1 MTYEEAVQE
10 CARRNGRNKFIE
22 HVPKEAKPGVW
33 NWTSRLRPDWR
44 RLSTSDRL
52 DNPVRQG
59 ERFRTT
65 ADIEVTVM
73 THWRAPFTGGDTAV
87 LPAGTVVVARFD
99 QLPNVPGF
107 SCVPENAETLERDL
121 VREEDRRA
129 EKYGGYSLSFVLD
142 DIGTKL
148 EPLP

>member
-1 MTYEEAVQE
+1 MTYEEATQE
-10 CARRNGRNKFIE
+10 CERRNKRYKFIE
-22 HVPKEAKPGVW
+22 HVPQEVKPGDW
-33 NWTSRLRPDWR
+33 NWTSRLRPDWPR
-44 RLSTSDRL
+44 FSTSDRL

-59 ERFRTT
+59 ERVKTM

-73 THWRAPFTGGDTAV
+73 THWGAPYTGGGTAV
-87 LPAGTVVVARFD
+87 LPAGTVVVARSD

-107 SCVPENAETLERDL
+107 SCIPEDAETLERQL

-129 EKYGGYSLSFVLD
+129 ETYGGYSLSFVLD

>member
-1 MTYEEAVQE
+1 
-10 CARRNGRNKFIE
+10 
-22 HVPKEAKPGVW
+22 
-33 NWTSRLRPDWR
+33 
-44 RLSTSDRL
+44 
-52 DNPVRQG
+52 
-59 ERFRTT
+59 
-65 ADIEVTVM
+65 M